1 MLHQQLIDDINS
13 VDFNEYLNSIDN
25 FDDDTINILFNN
37 FIINNN
43 FNHLRYL
50 VSKRKNNININS
62 FDVKVFDD
70 ITFNNNTIKIISFL
84 HSNFEINIDDI
95 IVMDYI
101 KTDKFIENIKYL
113 DEVYNMLPLLKN
125 LNLKYNIVY
134 ILNKIYIKFKISSDF
149 DKFINYFN

>member
-13 VDFNEYLNSIDN
+13 VDFNEYLNSINN
-25 FDDDTINILFNN
+25 FDDNTINILFNN

-84 HSNFEINIDDI
+84 YSNFEINIDDI

-134 ILNKIYIKFKISSDF
+134 ILNKIYMKFKISSDF